1 MKTYFLLHDQYRSQ
15 EFPRDIF
22 FGGGEGRVYMDIMIN
37 FSGYNLNWTS
47 TLIALICFQGGD
59 RANPSQSHVY
69 EYAYLTIP

>member
-1 MKTYFLLHDQYRSQ
+1 MISTEARNFQGT
-15 EFPRDIF
+15 FFF